1 MDEEPE
7 SIAEWSNLTDKPAA
21 GKGLVALLVGLS
33 EKSGHLTCKSRDTS
47 KHVQGIHEYR
57 ALPVIFTSMTR
68 ENTKGGVVVAMHL
81 LAWALLGF
89 VLVFYQPL
97 SWGVSLP
104 AVFWAKQFLNF
115 GLLVALFYFNSHYL
129 VPRYLLKNRIF
140 IFILWVIALVILV
153 LLVGKLADQQLEI
166 RRHMERV
173 MPRPRHPGGPKPRHL
188 IDGILLMTTLLVIGV
203 STSMAVIQRWQADA
217 RLRDAVEKQNIT
229 SELALLKAQ
238 INPHFFFNTLNNIY
252 ALSYT
257 NVEESREATL
267 TLSRMMRY
275 LLYET
280 QQDVAPLSREFAF
293 IDDYI
298 ELMKLRVQSS
308 SNVQYTRDEAVPDYP
323 IAPMLLLPFV
333 ENAFKHGI
341 DASQQS
347 EIKIHAGLS
356 DGALKLHVENHI
368 FPVQNVAGAE
378 SGGIGLTNTRRRLD
392 LLYPEKHRLEIHTDE
407 RANIHTV
414 NLTINLA

>member
-1 MDEEPE
+1 
-7 SIAEWSNLTDKPAA
+7 
-21 GKGLVALLVGLS
+21 
-33 EKSGHLTCKSRDTS
+33 
-47 KHVQGIHEYR
+47 
-57 ALPVIFTSMTR
+57 MTR

-104 AVFWAKQFLNF
+104 AVFWVKQILNF
-115 GLLVALFYFNSHYL
+115 ALLVALFYFNSHYL
-129 VPRYLLKNRIF
+129 VPRYLLKNRVV
-140 IFILWVIALVILV
+140 IFILWVVALVV
-153 LLVGKLADQQLEI
+153 LMLIMSKIADQQLEI
-166 RRHMERV
+166 RKYMEKI
-173 MPRPRHPGGPKPRHL
+173 MPRPRHHGGPKPRHI
-188 IDGILLMTTLLVIGV
+188 IDGILLMTTLLVMGV

-323 IAPMLLLPFV
+323 IAPMLLLPFI

-341 DASQQS
+341 NASQQS
-347 EIKIHAGLS
+347 EIKVHAALAN
-356 DGALKLHVENHI
+356 GALTLRVENHI
-368 FPVQNVAGAE
+368 FPAQKVAGAE
-378 SGGIGLTNTRRRLD
+378 SGGIGLNNTRRRLD
-392 LLYPEKHRLEIHTDE
+392 LLYPEKHQLHMHTDE
-407 RANIHTV
+407 HANTYTV

>member
-1 MDEEPE
+1 MRPGRQIGR
-7 SIAEWSNLTDKPAA
+7 SA
-21 GKGLVALLVGLS
+21 
-33 EKSGHLTCKSRDTS
+33 KSGPLTRERHDTS
-47 KHVQGIHEYR
+47 KHLRSMPEYR
-57 ALPVIFTSMTR
+57 RRAVIFTVMTR
-68 ENTKGGVVVAMHL
+68 ENTKGGVVAAMHL

-104 AVFWAKQFLNF
+104 AVFWVKQFLNF
-115 GLLVALFYFNSHYL
+115 GLLVALFYFNSLYL
-129 VPRYLLKNRIF
+129 VPQYLLKNRIF
-140 IFILWVIALVILV
+140 IFILWVVALVV
-153 LLVGKLADQQLEI
+153 LMLMVSKLIDHQLEI
-166 RRHMERV
+166 RRHMEQI
-173 MPRPRHPGGPKPRHL
+173 MPRPRHRGGPKPRHL
-188 IDGILLMTTLLVIGV
+188 IDGILLMTTLLVVGV

-217 RLRDAVEKQNIT
+217 HLRDTVEKQNIT

-308 SNVQYTRDEAVPDYP
+308 SNVQYTRDEPIPDYP
-323 IAPMLLLPFV
+323 IAPMLLLPFI

-341 DASQQS
+341 NASQQS

-356 DGALKLHVENHI
+356 NSALTLHVENHI
-368 FPVQNVAGAE
+368 FPVQKVAGAE
-378 SGGIGLTNTRRRLD
+378 SGGIGLSNTRRRLD
-392 LLYPEKHRLEIHTDE
+392 LLYPARHRLEIDNNQQ
-407 RANIHTV
+407 ANSFTV
-414 NLTINLA
+414 HLTIDLT

>member
-1 MDEEPE
+1 
-7 SIAEWSNLTDKPAA
+7 
-21 GKGLVALLVGLS
+21 
-33 EKSGHLTCKSRDTS
+33 
-47 KHVQGIHEYR
+47 
-57 ALPVIFTSMTR
+57 
-68 ENTKGGVVVAMHL
+68 MHL

-104 AVFWAKQFLNF
+104 AVFWVKQFLNL
-115 GLLVALFYFNSHYL
+115 GLLVSLFYFNSLYL
-129 VPRYLLKNRIF
+129 VPRYLLTDRIF
-140 IFILWVIALVILV
+140 VFILWIIGLVVLMLIISKIA
-153 LLVGKLADQQLEI
+153 DHQLEI
-166 RRHMERV
+166 RRHMERM
-173 MPRPRHPGGPKPRHL
+173 MPARHRGGPKPKHF
-188 IDGILLMTTLLVIGV
+188 IDGILLMTTLLVMGV
-203 STSMAVIQRWQADA
+203 STSLAVIQRWQTDA
-217 RLRDAVEKQNIT
+217 RLRDAVEKQNIS

-280 QQDVAPLSREFAF
+280 QQDTAPLSREFEF

-308 SNVQYTRDEAVPDYP
+308 SNVQYTRDEAIPDYP

-341 DASQQS
+341 NASQQS
-347 EIKIHAGLS
+347 EIKIHMGLS
-356 DGALKLHVENHI
+356 DGTLKLRVENHI
-368 FPVQNVAGAE
+368 FQAQNVAGTE
-378 SGGIGLTNTRRRLD
+378 SGGIGLNNTRRRLD
-392 LLYPEKHRLEIHTDE
+392 LLYPEKHSLKIHTDE
-407 RANIHTV
+407 VENTYSV
-414 NLTINLA
+414 NLIINLT

>member
-1 MDEEPE
+1 
-7 SIAEWSNLTDKPAA
+7 
-21 GKGLVALLVGLS
+21 
-33 EKSGHLTCKSRDTS
+33 
-47 KHVQGIHEYR
+47 
-57 ALPVIFTSMTR
+57 MTR
-68 ENTKGGVVVAMHL
+68 ENTKGGVVAAMHL

-104 AVFWAKQFLNF
+104 AVFWVKQFLSF
-115 GLLVALFYFNSHYL
+115 GLLVALFYFNARYL
-129 VPRYLLKNRIF
+129 VPQYLLKNRIVVF
-140 IFILWVIALVILV
+140 IIWVIALVVLMLV
-153 LLVGKLADQQLEI
+153 ISKLADQHLEI

-173 MPRPRHPGGPKPRHL
+173 MPRPRHHGGPKPKHM

-203 STSMAVIQRWQADA
+203 STSMAVIQRWQSDA

-280 QQDVAPLSREFAF
+280 QQDTAPLSREFAF

-323 IAPMLLLPFV
+323 VAPMLLLPFI

-341 DASQQS
+341 NASQQS
-347 EIKIHAGLS
+347 EIKIEARLLAGI
-356 DGALKLHVENHI
+356 LKLRVENHI
-368 FPVQNVAGAE
+368 FPAPNVAGNE
-378 SGGIGLTNTRRRLD
+378 NGGIGLNNTRRRLD
-392 LLYPEKHRLEIHTDE
+392 LLYPGKHRLEISKDE
-407 RANIHTV
+407 RVNTYTV
-414 NLTINLA
+414 ELTINLA

>member
-1 MDEEPE
+1 
-7 SIAEWSNLTDKPAA
+7 
-21 GKGLVALLVGLS
+21 
-33 EKSGHLTCKSRDTS
+33 
-47 KHVQGIHEYR
+47 
-57 ALPVIFTSMTR
+57 MTR

-97 SWGVSLP
+97 SWGVGLP
-104 AVFWAKQFLNF
+104 AVFWVKQFLNF

-129 VPRYLLKNRIF
+129 VPNYLLKNRIF
-140 IFILWVIALVILV
+140 VFILCVIALVIFMLV
-153 LLVGKLADQQLEI
+153 VSKIADQQLEI
-166 RRHMERV
+166 RKHMEHI
-173 MPRPRHPGGPKPRHL
+173 MPRPRHRGGPPKPRHI
-188 IDGILLMTTLLVIGV
+188 IDAILLMTTLLVIGV

-308 SNVQYTRDEAVPDYP
+308 SNVQYTRDEPVPDYP
-323 IAPMLLLPFV
+323 IAPMLLLPFI

-341 DASQQS
+341 NASQES
-347 EIKIHAGLS
+347 EIRIHAGLS
-356 DGALKLHVENHI
+356 NGALTLHVENHI
-368 FPVQNVAGAE
+368 FQAQNVAGAE
-378 SGGIGLTNTRRRLD
+378 SGGIGLSNTRRRLD
-392 LLYPEKHRLEIHTDE
+392 LLYPEKHHLEIHTDE
-407 RANIHTV
+407 RANTYTV
-414 NLTINLA
+414 DLTINLT

>member
-1 MDEEPE
+1 ML
-7 SIAEWSNLTDKPAA
+7 S
-21 GKGLVALLVGLS
+21 GGRRGLS
-33 EKSGHLTCKSRDTS
+33 AKSGPLTRKSRDTS
-47 KHVQGIHEYR
+47 KPQPGIIKYSG
-57 ALPVIFTSMTR
+57 LPVIFTSMTR

-104 AVFWAKQFLNF
+104 AVFWVKQFLNF
-115 GLLVALFYFNSHYL
+115 ALLMALFYFNSHYL
-129 VPRYLLKNRIF
+129 VPSYLLKNRIV
-140 IFILWVIALVILV
+140 IFILWVVGLVILM
-153 LLVGKLADQQLEI
+153 LVISKIADQQLEI
-166 RRHMERV
+166 RRHMEQI
-173 MPRPRHPGGPKPRHL
+173 MPRPRHRGGPKPRHF

-280 QQDVAPLSREFAF
+280 QQDVAPLSREFEF

-308 SNVQYTRDEAVPDYP
+308 SNVQYTRDEPVPDYP
-323 IAPMLLLPFV
+323 IAPMLLLPFI

-347 EIKIHAGLS
+347 EIRIHAGLS
-356 DGALKLHVENHI
+356 NGALKLHVENHI
-368 FPVQNVAGAE
+368 FPAQHVAGTE
-378 SGGIGLTNTRRRLD
+378 SGGIGLSNTRRRLD
-392 LLYPEKHRLEIHTDE
+392 LLYPEKHRLEIQNDE
-407 RANIHTV
+407 RANTYTV
-414 NLTINLA
+414 NLTINLT